1 MLTVVARVLHQTSK
15 FFSTTERSLIYFFS
29 MVGIF
34 QNIAVDDD
42 RDGTTMRLASRR
54 LGFQLLAR
62 FVAFPLRW

>member
-1 MLTVVARVLHQTSK
+1 ML
-15 FFSTTERSLIYFFS
+15 
-29 MVGIF
+29 GIF